1 MPFSVIKITRTLLA
15 REDHFLEL
23 HNVQHGEKDPVDGG
37 TPTLM
42 EVPVVPM
49 RDRVSGF
56 KQGLEDLIQDC
67 PLPLTVFQ

>member
-42 EVPVVPM
+42 KVPVVPM
-49 RDRVSGF
+49 RDREMKGGKIKIWA
-56 KQGLEDLIQDC
+56 KQDM
-67 PLPLTVFQ
+67 

>member
-42 EVPVVPM
+42 KNNAIRERSITNRITLQM
-49 RDRVSGF
+49 F
-56 KQGLEDLIQDC
+56 YQDEYESC
-67 PLPLTVFQ
+67 WE